1 MSWDKHGGLAMSEW
15 PVVKPQDMGR
25 VAVLMGGWS
34 AEREISLRSG
44 GEVLRGLR
52 GRGVD
57 AHGVDAGRDVLE
69 VLDKGG
75 YQRAFIAL
83 HGRGGEDGV
92 VQAGLELLGMP
103 YTGSGVLGSA
113 LAMDKLRTKQLWRGG
128 GLPTPDYM
136 ELRPETDP
144 GDVVATLGVPVIV
157 KPAHEGSSIGMTRV
171 TSALELATARN
182 VAAEYDSD
190 VLVERWITGEEYT
203 VSLLG
208 EEVLPAIRLQ
218 TPRTFYDFAAKYESD
233 DTRYLCPCGLGAADL
248 ERLNHLAVEA
258 FRVLGGWGWGR
269 VDVMRDG
276 DGAFWLLEVN
286 TTPGMTDHS
295 LVPMAA
301 AAAGIDFEEL
311 VWRILLTSRKE
322 RE

>member
-1 MSWDKHGGLAMSEW
+1 MSEW
-15 PVVKPQDMGR
+15 PAIKPQDMGR

-52 GRGVD
+52 ARGVD

-75 YQRAFIAL
+75 YQRAFVAL

-92 VQAGLELLGMP
+92 IQAGLELLGIP

-113 LAMDKLRTKQLWRGG
+113 LAMDKLRSKQLWCGA
-128 GLPTPDYM
+128 GLPTPDYI

-144 GDVVATLGVPVIV
+144 ADVVATLGVPVIV
-157 KPAHEGSSIGMTRV
+157 KPAHEGSSLGMTRV
-171 TSALELATARN
+171 TSAQELAAART
-182 VAAEYDSD
+182 VAAEYDTD
-190 VLVERWITGEEYT
+190 ILVERWITGEEYT

-208 EEVLPAIRLQ
+208 DAVLPAICLQ

-248 ERLNHLAVEA
+248 ERLNTLAVEA
-258 FRVLGGWGWGR
+258 FRVLDGWGWGR

-276 DGAFWLLEVN
+276 DGALWLLEVN

-322 RE
+322 RG